1 MNLSHYGVIAVD
13 GEDRRSFLQGQ
24 LSNDLESLSP
34 TTSQLAALSNPQ
46 GRAVAVM
53 RLVELDDAICLL
65 LGSESVQG
73 VLARLQRYVLR
84 AKVTLSDHSNRMS
97 VLGILDKN
105 TKYIEKNFSISFP
118 TRAGTVVPGAG
129 LRVLSAEGDLPRWLL
144 LTPADRAQQ
153 LTRELGW
160 TDDPGYSESWR
171 LSDLRAGLPV
181 VHPQTQEMFLPQMLN
196 LDLLGGISFTKGCYT
211 GQEVIARTQNLG
223 RIKRR
228 MLRFSTE
235 AGEQPMPGD
244 TIYAGKD
251 KAGDVVTATR
261 NDGGWEL
268 LAVIKLS
275 AHAETLSMDEQGQRV
290 LTSLPLPYTIPELDT

>member
-24 LSNDLESLSP
+24 LSNDLSSLSP

-84 AKVTLSDHSNRMS
+84 AKVTLSDHSNRIS
-97 VLGILDKN
+97 VLGILDKDK
-105 TKYIEKNFSISFP
+105 KYIEKHLGISFP
-118 TRAGTVVPGAG
+118 THAGTVVPGAG

-235 AGEQPMPGD
+235 ADEQPMPGD
-244 TIYAGKD
+244 AIYVGKD
-251 KAGDVVTATR
+251 KAGDVVTAAPG
-261 NDGGWEL
+261 DGGWEL
-268 LAVIKLS
+268 LAVMKLS
-275 AHAETLSMDEQGQRV
+275 TQTKNLSLDEQGQRV
-290 LTSLPLPYTIPELDT
+290 LTSLPLPYKIPELDT